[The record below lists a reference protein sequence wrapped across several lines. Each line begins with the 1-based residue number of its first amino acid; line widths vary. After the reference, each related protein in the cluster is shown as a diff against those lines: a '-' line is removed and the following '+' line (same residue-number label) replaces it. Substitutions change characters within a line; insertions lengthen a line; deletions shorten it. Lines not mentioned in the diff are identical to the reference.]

1 MRILLVGESA
11 AGHLAPIIAV
21 YEEINKKKKELNLNS
36 LEFMLISSE
45 SHFLKEM
52 LEGVDL
58 PYKTIRSA
66 KRRST
71 SPLQPILDFFN
82 MIIGFFQ
89 SLFFIFDYMPDI
101 VFSKGGKVSLP
112 IVMVSWIFRIP
123 VIIHESDSV
132 ADPTNKFMFKFAK
145 KVAVSFK
152 DSKDIYQ
159 SPKVFFSGNPVRSF
173 ITEANREKAIDD
185 FVLDREKPTILI
197 MGGSEGAM
205 EINNL
210 VIEILPELL
219 ENYQIIH
226 QCGVGNYNNVKSVI
240 ENMNIPNLNNYHLF
254 PFFKKR
260 IADAYVACDI
270 VVSRAGANTVSE
282 ILSVDKPSILIPLAS
297 AVSDKQQKNAFHYS
311 QSGAAVLLSEKNLK
325 PHLLLNVINEIFQ
338 SSLKIMEM
346 QRAARQLAQP
356 EAAKKIAEQIIDIAK

>member
-21 YEEINKKKKELNLNS
+21 YEEVNKKKKELNLKS

-52 LEGVDL
+52 LAGVDL
-58 PYKTIRSA
+58 PYQIIKSA
-66 KRRST
+66 KSK
-71 SPLQPILDFFN
+71 SASSLQPIFNFFN
-82 MIIGFFQ
+82 VIVGFFQ
-89 SLFFIFDYMPDI
+89 SLVLIFDYMPDV

-112 IVMVSWIFRIP
+112 VVVISWIFRIP

-132 ADPTNKFMFKFAK
+132 ASPVDRFMFKFAK

-152 DSKDIYQ
+152 DSENIYK

-173 ITEANREKAIDD
+173 ITGADRERAIDD
-185 FVLDREKPTILI
+185 FALDREKPTVLI
-197 MGGSEGAM
+197 MGGSEGAR

-219 ENYQIIH
+219 EDYQIIH
-226 QCGVGNYNNVKSVI
+226 QCGVGNYNDMKSII

-338 SSLKIMEM
+338 SHLKIMEM